1 MPRAL
6 TPKIIVPF
14 RSAFADGR
22 CTDFCQDMV
31 VYLRPET
38 NGIQTE
44 SVLFRVFKDP
54 AWHSRVDLVYLANV
68 PGEFL
73 LQRQVVER
81 HYAHRTRFAR
91 EGAAAFTPAMKE
103 TFARFFGIP
112 FERAR
117 IVGAFEALSLL
128 DMDEEALFRIWVP
141 VYDLLELE
149 GQLVKRV
156 KDDLFVVNYDMPA
169 LLHKHHTSTD
179 VAAMV
184 FRTEMTY
191 AEFRPAVDQI
201 RQSLVRE
208 GLLDPDKPEHR
219 VFHWSRGPFEQLLD
233 ASGYVYTVL
242 DEPVAWRDLAFGHF
256 LLEQGESE
264 EAIASVLNNPFV
276 GGKNLFTATLFDTFE
291 QALARWRAAR
301 QEFNA

>member
-1 MPRAL
+1 MPQAL

-14 RSAFADGR
+14 RSAAGDGM

-54 AWHSRVDLVYLANV
+54 LWHSKVELVYLANV
-68 PGEFL
+68 PGAFL
-73 LQRQVVER
+73 LERGVVER
-81 HYAHRTRFAR
+81 HYAARVRFAR
-91 EGAAAFTPAMKE
+91 HGAEAFTPAMRE
-103 TFARFFGIP
+103 TFTRFFGVP
-112 FERAR
+112 FDRAR

-128 DMDEEALFRIWVP
+128 GLDEEGLFRTWVP
-141 VYDLLELE
+141 VYDLLDLE

-156 KDDLFVVNYDMPA
+156 SDDLFVVNYDIPA
-169 LLHKHHTSTD
+169 LLTKHHAGTD

-184 FRTEMTY
+184 FRTELSY
-191 AEFRPAVDQI
+191 QEFKAAVDQI
-201 RQSLVRE
+201 RQALVRE

-233 ASGYVYTVL
+233 AQGYVYTVR
-242 DEPVAWRDLAFGHF
+242 DEPVAVSDLAFGRF
-256 LLEQGESE
+256 LMDKGETE
-264 EAIASVLNNPFV
+264 ESILAALNDPFAS
-276 GGKNLFTATLFDTFE
+276 GTNLFTATLFDTFDG
-291 QALARWRAAR
+291 AYTRFRSGR
-301 QEFNA
+301 